1 MALTVAEFPAPVPRG
16 PTAVLPV
23 GMTLGR
29 GVWGCGGRGV
39 VRSTGTSPPRG
50 SKSPEVGT
58 LGGLGE
64 EAGTGS
70 QETELRFSMTARLL
84 D

>member
-1 MALTVAEFPAPVPRG
+1 MALIVAKFLAPVPRG
-16 PTAVLPV
+16 PTAALPV

-70 QETELRFSMTARLL
+70 QETELRFSMTAGPL